1 MESMSVTKS
10 SKSAKAKPATSAAK
24 AKSAAQPV
32 VKKVTKAA
40 TKSATPK
47 ILKPAGKADIKP
59 KAKTAKKA
67 APKASEPKKAS
78 ASVAKVI
85 APAPV
90 IENSAEIQIVISN
103 ESIATRAYYISE
115 RRQAMGWPG
124 DSETDWL
131 EALNQLTA
139 EAKRRKP

>member
-1 MESMSVTKS
+1 MENMSATKP
-10 SKSAKAKPATSAAK
+10 SKSAKAKPVTSAAK
-24 AKSAAQPV
+24 PAKAAKPVAKKATKVKAKAETQMLFKGVEKTEAKPTAKPVKKAAAKSAA
-32 VKKVTKAA
+32 
-40 TKSATPK
+40 
-47 ILKPAGKADIKP
+47 
-59 KAKTAKKA
+59 
-67 APKASEPKKAS
+67 PKKPTRS
-78 ASVAKVI
+78 AAK
-85 APAPV
+85 ALTPAEE
-90 IENSAEIQIVISN
+90 ITTEIQIVVSN

>member
-1 MESMSVTKS
+1 MSVTKS
-10 SKSAKAKPATSAAK
+10 SKSAKAKPASSVAK
-24 AKSAAQPV
+24 AKSAAKPV
-32 VKKVTKAA
+32 VKKATKAA
-40 TKSATPK
+40 AKSVTPK
-47 ILKPAGKADIKP
+47 ILKAAGKADVKP
-59 KAKTAKKA
+59 KAQTAKKELA
-67 APKASEPKKAS
+67 KVSKPKKAS

-85 APAPV
+85 TPAPV
-90 IENSAEIQIVISN
+90 IESSAEIQVVISN